1 MDRKKKRSIRI
12 NKDWF
17 TRKNLLNLGLL
28 LAFLTSIVLIAI
40 FFDLDSI
47 KGFIR
52 THKQQAIL
60 ISIAVYGLF
69 GITFLPTFPL
79 TIFIAVLLGPLQSA
93 LIATLGNTLAAVLG
107 YLLGKAMG
115 DVFDF
120 EKKKSKL
127 PFGLGRLP
135 IKSPLFMLA
144 ARSLPAGSRAYSV
157 VCGAYQVPI
166 PTYLWTTSLMFFVN
180 SSFLAFGG
188 LKLFNIF

>member
-1 MDRKKKRSIRI
+1 MNRKKDRLFRI

-17 TRKNLLNLGLL
+17 TKKNLLNMGLILVFLISIIL
-28 LAFLTSIVLIAI
+28 LAI

-52 THKQQAIL
+52 THKQQALL
-60 ISIAVYGLF
+60 ISIAVYGIF

-93 LIATLGNTLAAVLG
+93 LIATVGNTLAAVLG
-107 YLLGKAMG
+107 YLLGKTMG

-120 EKKKSKL
+120 EKKRSKL

-166 PTYLWTTSLMFFVN
+166 PTYLWTTSLMFFLN
-180 SSFLAFGG
+180 SAFLAFGG
-188 LKLFNIF
+188 LELLKFI

>member
-1 MDRKKKRSIRI
+1 MDRRKNRSIRI

-52 THKQQAIL
+52 THEKQAIL
-60 ISIAVYGLF
+60 VSIVVYGFF

-79 TIFIAVLLGPLQSA
+79 TVFIAVLLGPLPSA
-93 LIATLGNTLAAVLG
+93 LIATVGNTLAAVLG
-107 YLLGKAMG
+107 YLLGKTMG

-120 EKKKSKL
+120 EKRKSKL

-157 VCGAYQVPI
+157 VCGAYQVPLS
-166 PTYLWTTSLMFFVN
+166 TYLWTTSLMFFLN
-180 SSFLAFGG
+180 STFLAFGG
-188 LKLFNIF
+188 LQLVNLF

>member
-1 MDRKKKRSIRI
+1 MNRKKGRLIRT
-12 NKDWF
+12 NKNWF
-17 TRKNLLNLGLL
+17 TKKNLLNMGLILVFLVSIIL
-28 LAFLTSIVLIAI
+28 LAI

-60 ISIAVYGLF
+60 ISIAVYSIF

-79 TIFIAVLLGPLQSA
+79 TIFIEVLLSPLQSA
-93 LIATLGNTLAAVLG
+93 LIATVGNTLAAVMG
-107 YLLGKAMG
+107 YLLGKTMG

-120 EKKKSKL
+120 EKKRSKL

-166 PTYLWTTSLMFFVN
+166 PTYLWTTSLMFFLN
-180 SSFLAFGG
+180 SAFLAFGG
-188 LKLFNIF
+188 LELLKFI